1 MQADE
6 EDRFDT
12 TLRVMMGAST
22 AYLRRSRAP
31 RHLFQNITLSEI
43 IDEEAR
49 SHTGAARDDFQR
61 LADPKPE
68 VGNDEIAEDVLRLSS
83 LVE

>member
-1 MQADE
+1 
-6 EDRFDT
+6 
-12 TLRVMMGAST
+12 
-22 AYLRRSRAP
+22 
-31 RHLFQNITLSEI
+31 LFQNITLSEI